1 MDRTTTKRLLD
12 YLATY
17 SRAYPGI
24 WDMAETLR
32 LNADEWGGTI
42 PPWCYL
48 PATAWMALVE
58 QKHGPLTPASA
69 PVFITNMASLAALSG
84 WRYTQGIYRF
94 HPTIFSALMGT
105 SPLGDMP
112 VDVLSRLPE
121 WCIYLEIPNGIPGAF
136 DGIRGAFVHLDY
148 ISDDARRD
156 LRILLDFGDRVGQ
169 PLVVELGAWHI
180 AEGIERTRAA
190 IAAEY
195 PEVAGEL
202 DADFIARATA
212 TITAIIPLCLYICSD
227 EPDIDG
233 HTPGSRPHYASYTR
247 TKRGLRLFPPDKPRV
262 WRIGEETGAAI
273 ERGRVAA
280 SASGSERKGPRPHMR
295 RAHWHGF
302 WSGAIKQRPGEEKQ
316 PERRFCYKWLP
327 PIVVGLGDDDGE

>member
-1 MDRTTTKRLLD
+1 MEQTTPKRLLN

-48 PATAWMALVE
+48 PASAWMALVE
-58 QKHGPLTPASA
+58 QKHGPLTSGNA
-69 PVFITNMASLAALSG
+69 PVFITNMASLTALSG

-94 HPTIFSALMGT
+94 HPTVFSALMET

-121 WCIYLEIPNGIPGAF
+121 WCVYLEIPGGIAGGFDGVCGAF
-136 DGIRGAFVHLDY
+136 ASLDY

-156 LRILLDFGDRVGQ
+156 FRVLLDFGDRIGQ
-169 PLVVELGAWHI
+169 PLVVELGAWPI

-195 PEVAGEL
+195 PEAADEL
-202 DADFIARATA
+202 DADFINRATA
-212 TITAIIPLCLYICSD
+212 TITAVIQLCLYICSD

-233 HTPGSRPHYASYTR
+233 HTPGSRPHYPSYIR
-247 TKRGLRLFPPDKPRV
+247 TKRGLRLFPPDRPRV
-262 WRIGEETGAAI
+262 WRMGEETGAAI
-273 ERGRVAA
+273 ERGHVAA
-280 SASGSERKGPRPHMR
+280 SGDDRKGPRPHIR

-302 WSGAIKQRPGEEKQ
+302 WSGPIRPRPDDQKQ
-316 PERRFCYKWLP
+316 PERRFGYRWLP
-327 PIVVGLGDDDGE
+327 PIIVGIGENDGK